1 VGGWSTSNMLLIP
14 VAVIATTVYIFS
26 LDYHFWDPPDPS
38 YSIILIAVLVLAPFF
53 AIAAFGIR
61 FLGKHPQSE
70 NDNLAFLTFGYFWT
84 IGTIVFI
91 VLIQDCMETESF
103 YPRGKASNTMFGVLG
118 KESLRIVCGIPSL
131 LTYPAFYLVS
141 ITCAASV
148 FPFLIGLYAIV
159 AAPPPEV
166 KSADKH
172 RKAKRS
178 DRVLLKEF
186 NAALKKGALDDDEI
200 FGLLNEMSP
209 LQRYFQTI
217 KYRVHAHK
225 YRKIVELQ
233 AEQVKKAKY
242 RNTAGMN
249 AADLERERAAAEDA
263 GTYTKTEST
272 DTDEDEEDL
281 KNTCPECNGSGE
293 LNLQGENF
301 TTIVRCENCWGYG
314 DMEIYERV
322 RKEHEEWLN
331 ADERSNTCKMCDG
344 DREIEVTINDI
355 SHKVPC
361 PECQVNDER

>member
-1 VGGWSTSNMLLIP
+1 MGILNLTKDSFFDGGKYNNLNSAIAHTQKMLDEGAYFIDIGVSSSKPGSLLISP
-14 VAVIATTVYIFS
+14 EEERNR
-26 LDYHFWDPPDPS
+26 
-38 YSIILIAVLVLAPFF
+38 LIP
-53 AIAAFGIR
+53 
-61 FLGKHPQSE
+61 
-70 NDNLAFLTFGYFWT
+70 
-84 IGTIVFI
+84 
-91 VLIQDCMETESF
+91 
-103 YPRGKASNTMFGVLG
+103 
-118 KESLRIVCGIPSL
+118 L
-131 LTYPAFYLVS
+131 L
-141 ITCAASV
+141 
-148 FPFLIGLYAIV
+148 
-159 AAPPPEV
+159 
-166 KSADKH
+166 K
-172 RKAKRS
+172 
-178 DRVLLKEF
+178 VLLKEF